1 MKLKIMKLINSNKNW
16 RDILSKPPYNLSI
29 KDDGKHTIIKYN
41 QLFSDFKEPIVREAR
56 GLIIKKSGY
65 AFKLVCMPFT
75 KFFALGDPNALGDLK
90 RLYMKRKWLVEEKI
104 DGCFPYNTLITM
116 EDGSHLTI
124 GQIVNQKIDKK
135 VLSYNLKTGKIEAKK
150 IIGWKKQRANDD
162 EWLCIKCNK
171 ASKKINSKST
181 SSVELQLT
189 KNHKVFVRD
198 KSQNIVEKY
207 ASELKV
213 GDVVFNHIVS
223 LNNTQKQVIL
233 GGLLGDSSFRNYKNS
248 EVSNAIIMRH
258 SQKQKDYVKYK
269 GSLLGGLFIHYKEF
283 KVKNSYAN
291 EKVEAWTY
299 SSQSIKKI
307 YDLCVKNSHKY
318 ITKKWLEQ
326 LDWLGIAIWYMDD
339 GSLNKGTKNPS
350 IYLHTEGYSKKENE
364 TIISYFASKGI
375 KAYLRQNK
383 KYYFIA
389 ISVKDSVKIWD
400 NIKTFVPPS
409 MQYKLPE
416 KYQGKF
422 ETINNDENIQY
433 ELNECKI
440 ISIKQKCNYVK
451 MNNGSNKFDIQIDG
465 NSNYFAD
472 GILVHNSLI
481 KLWWDNDEW
490 HVATNGTIDA
500 SKAEVQEG
508 ENSEF
513 PNYLALFK
521 YASKD
526 KIDYSKLNQHYTY
539 MFELVSPENKV
550 VCAYNTPTIYYLGR
564 RNIKTLKEV
573 SYFEDDC
580 LGLEKCKRPR
590 CTVIYPKTSPKKA
603 MAELKH
609 KVDSLTTSDENFEG
623 VVISDEGLKSRIKIK
638 SSENIRLS
646 KIKGNGI
653 LTDKKILFMIINS
666 LDDDAIQAFPEYR
679 PKFEKVKSQLSKWI
693 DDINKDIKYLKSNS
707 WNNQKEFAEWAKE
720 TTYSPFMFTAYKSE
734 NDFNLK
740 EEIQKMN
747 LDKLLLEIK
756 KGNDIK

>member
-29 KDDGKHTIIKYN
+29 KDDGRYTIIKYN

-223 LNNTQKQVIL
+223 LNNTQKQVI
-233 GGLLGDSSFRNYKNS
+233 
-248 EVSNAIIMRH
+248 
-258 SQKQKDYVKYK
+258 
-269 GSLLGGLFIHYKEF
+269 
-283 KVKNSYAN
+283 
-291 EKVEAWTY
+291 
-299 SSQSIKKI
+299 
-307 YDLCVKNSHKY
+307 
-318 ITKKWLEQ
+318 
-326 LDWLGIAIWYMDD
+326 
-339 GSLNKGTKNPS
+339 
-350 IYLHTEGYSKKENE
+350 
-364 TIISYFASKGI
+364 
-375 KAYLRQNK
+375 
-383 KYYFIA
+383 
-389 ISVKDSVKIWD
+389 
-400 NIKTFVPPS
+400 
-409 MQYKLPE
+409 
-416 KYQGKF
+416 QGKF

-638 SSENIRLS
+638 SSEYLRLS

-720 TTYSPFMFTAYKSE
+720 TTYSPFMFTAYKSK

>member
-1 MKLKIMKLINSNKNW
+1 
-16 RDILSKPPYNLSI
+16 
-29 KDDGKHTIIKYN
+29 
-41 QLFSDFKEPIVREAR
+41 
-56 GLIIKKSGY
+56 
-65 AFKLVCMPFT
+65 MPFT
-75 KFFALGDPNALGDLK
+75 KFFNIGDTNAKEDLET
-90 RLYMKRKWLVEEKI
+90 LFNVNEWYLEEKI

-135 VLSYNLKTGKIEAKK
+135 VLSYNLETGKIEAKK
-150 IIGWKKQRANDD
+150 IIGWKKQQANDD

-248 EVSNAIIMRH
+248 EASNAIIMRH
-258 SQKQKDYVKYK
+258 SQKQKDYIKYK
-269 GSLLGGLFIHYKEF
+269 CSLLGGLFIHYKEY
-283 KVKNSYAN
+283 KVKKSYAN

-318 ITKKWLEQ
+318 ITRKWLEQ

-375 KAYLRQNK
+375 KAYLRRNK
-383 KYYFIA
+383 RYYFIA

-400 NIKTFVPPS
+400 NIKTFIPPS

-416 KYQGKF
+416 KYKGKF
-422 ETINNDENIQY
+422 EAINSDENIQY

-451 MNNGSNKFDIQIDG
+451 MNGGSNKFDIQIDG

-481 KLWWDNDEW
+481 KLWYDNDEW
-490 HVATNGTIDA
+490 NIATNGTIDA
-500 SKAEVQEG
+500 EKAELQLKMKG
-508 ENSEF
+508 IN
-513 PNYLALFK
+513 NYKELFL

-526 KIDYSKLNQHYTY
+526 KIDYNKLDKEYTY
-539 MFELVSPENKV
+539 MFELVGIENKV
-550 VCAYNTPTIYYLGR
+550 IVPYEQENVYYLGR
-564 RNIKTLKEV
+564 RSIKTLLEV
-573 SYFEDDC
+573 PYFEDNC
-580 LGLEKCKRPR
+580 SGVEKCERPI
-590 CTVIYPKTSPKKA
+590 CSIIKTNNNPKGALEEIEKKA
-603 MAELKH
+603 NNLTKNDKH
-609 KVDSLTTSDENFEG
+609 FEG
-623 VVISDEGLKSRIKIK
+623 YVLSDKSLKTKVKIK
-638 SSENIRLS
+638 SKEYMDLFS
-646 KIKGNGI
+646 IKGNGI
-653 LTDKKILFMIINS
+653 FTPRKILLMI
-666 LDDDAIQAFPEYR
+666 LDQKEDDLLSSFPEYQEQ
-679 PKFEKVKSQLSKWI
+679 FDIVKKSFKEWVNKIKRDLDYIKEHKW
-693 DDINKDIKYLKSNS
+693 DNKKD
-707 WNNQKEFAEWAKE
+707 FAEWAKLSS
-720 TTYSPFMFTAYKSE
+720 YPPISFRAYGAPELNYDWLE
-734 NDFNLK
+734 NEILK
-740 EEIQKMN
+740 MGADKIAKIIE
-747 LDKLLLEIK
+747 LDNCERKE
-756 KGNDIK
+756 

>member
-29 KDDGKHTIIKYN
+29 KDDGRYTIIKYN

-90 RLYMKRKWLVEEKI
+90 SLYMKRKWLVEEKI

-171 ASKKINSKST
+171 VSKKINSKST
-181 SSVELQLT
+181 STVELQLT

-223 LNNTQKQVIL
+223 LNNTQK
-233 GGLLGDSSFRNYKNS
+233 
-248 EVSNAIIMRH
+248 
-258 SQKQKDYVKYK
+258 
-269 GSLLGGLFIHYKEF
+269 
-283 KVKNSYAN
+283 
-291 EKVEAWTY
+291 
-299 SSQSIKKI
+299 
-307 YDLCVKNSHKY
+307 
-318 ITKKWLEQ
+318 
-326 LDWLGIAIWYMDD
+326 
-339 GSLNKGTKNPS
+339 
-350 IYLHTEGYSKKENE
+350 
-364 TIISYFASKGI
+364 
-375 KAYLRQNK
+375 
-383 KYYFIA
+383 
-389 ISVKDSVKIWD
+389 
-400 NIKTFVPPS
+400 
-409 MQYKLPE
+409 
-416 KYQGKF
+416 F

-451 MNNGSNKFDIQIDG
+451 MNNSSNKFDIQIDG

-500 SKAEVQEG
+500 SKAEVQDG

-638 SSENIRLS
+638 SSEYLRLS

-693 DDINKDIKYLKSNS
+693 DDINKDIKYLKSDS

-756 KGNDIK
+756 KKEKKTNEELDGQ

>member
-29 KDDGKHTIIKYN
+29 KDDGKYTIIKYN

-90 RLYMKRKWLVEEKI
+90 SLYMKRKWLVEEKV
-104 DGCFPYNTLITM
+104 DG
-116 EDGSHLTI
+116 
-124 GQIVNQKIDKK
+124 
-135 VLSYNLKTGKIEAKK
+135 
-150 IIGWKKQRANDD
+150 
-162 EWLCIKCNK
+162 
-171 ASKKINSKST
+171 
-181 SSVELQLT
+181 
-189 KNHKVFVRD
+189 
-198 KSQNIVEKY
+198 
-207 ASELKV
+207 
-213 GDVVFNHIVS
+213 
-223 LNNTQKQVIL
+223 
-233 GGLLGDSSFRNYKNS
+233 
-248 EVSNAIIMRH
+248 
-258 SQKQKDYVKYK
+258 
-269 GSLLGGLFIHYKEF
+269 
-283 KVKNSYAN
+283 
-291 EKVEAWTY
+291 
-299 SSQSIKKI
+299 
-307 YDLCVKNSHKY
+307 
-318 ITKKWLEQ
+318 
-326 LDWLGIAIWYMDD
+326 
-339 GSLNKGTKNPS
+339 
-350 IYLHTEGYSKKENE
+350 
-364 TIISYFASKGI
+364 
-375 KAYLRQNK
+375 
-383 KYYFIA
+383 
-389 ISVKDSVKIWD
+389 
-400 NIKTFVPPS
+400 
-409 MQYKLPE
+409 
-416 KYQGKF
+416 
-422 ETINNDENIQY
+422 
-433 ELNECKI
+433 
-440 ISIKQKCNYVK
+440 
-451 MNNGSNKFDIQIDG
+451 
-465 NSNYFAD
+465 
-472 GILVHNSLI
+472 SLI
-481 KLWWDNDEW
+481 KLFYDEGKW
-490 HVATNGTIDA
+490 NIATNGTIDA

-550 VCAYNTPTIYYLGR
+550 VCAYNTSTIYYLGR

-638 SSENIRLS
+638 SSEYLRLS

-693 DDINKDIKYLKSNS
+693 DDINKDIEYLKSNS

-756 KGNDIK
+756 KKKGEGNK

>member
-29 KDDGKHTIIKYN
+29 KDDGKYTIIKYN

-213 GDVVFNHIVS
+213 GDVVFNHIIS
-223 LNNTQKQVIL
+223 LNNTQKQ
-233 GGLLGDSSFRNYKNS
+233 
-248 EVSNAIIMRH
+248 A
-258 SQKQKDYVKYK
+258 
-269 GSLLGGLFIHYKEF
+269 
-283 KVKNSYAN
+283 
-291 EKVEAWTY
+291 
-299 SSQSIKKI
+299 
-307 YDLCVKNSHKY
+307 
-318 ITKKWLEQ
+318 
-326 LDWLGIAIWYMDD
+326 
-339 GSLNKGTKNPS
+339 
-350 IYLHTEGYSKKENE
+350 
-364 TIISYFASKGI
+364 
-375 KAYLRQNK
+375 
-383 KYYFIA
+383 
-389 ISVKDSVKIWD
+389 
-400 NIKTFVPPS
+400 

-451 MNNGSNKFDIQIDG
+451 MNNSSNKFDIQIDG

-590 CTVIYPKTSPKKA
+590 CTVIYPKASPKKA

-638 SSENIRLS
+638 SSEYLRLS

-707 WNNQKEFAEWAKE
+707 WNNQREFAEWAKE

-756 KGNDIK
+756 KGE